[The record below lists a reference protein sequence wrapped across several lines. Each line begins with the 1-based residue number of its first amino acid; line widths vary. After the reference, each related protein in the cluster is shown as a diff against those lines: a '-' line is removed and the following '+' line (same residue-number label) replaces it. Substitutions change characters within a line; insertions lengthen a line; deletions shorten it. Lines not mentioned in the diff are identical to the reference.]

1 MIKTLFALL
10 IIGVLSIPQLSLAA
24 SNEELIDKV
33 TEIGGGNYD
42 KGLEHLISESKGG
55 NSTATFLISQLLFAA
70 QKEESA
76 INFLGLAAEQGHP
89 VAIKTVGKAYME
101 GTFSQV
107 SYSQARFWFLKGAK
121 LRNINSMMYL
131 GIMNRDGLG
140 GDIDNVKA
148 YFWFSLAGRLK
159 PDTPNV
165 KEPEDFAK
173 EIEHHLS
180 SDQMNETKLKV
191 AKWIEENPEVV
202 PEGISPLD

>member
-1 MIKTLFALL
+1 MKTFFALL
-10 IIGVLSIPQLSLAA
+10 IIGILAIPQLSLAT
-24 SNEELIDKV
+24 SNEQLIDKV
-33 TEIGGGNYD
+33 TEIGGGDYD
-42 KGLEHLISESKGG
+42 KGLEHLISESKDG

-101 GTFSQV
+101 GTFSQA

-148 YFWFSLAGRLK
+148 YFWFSLAGKLK
-159 PDTPNV
+159 TDTPGV
-165 KEPEDFAK
+165 KEPEDFAQ
-173 EIEHHLS
+173 EIEHQLS
-180 SDQMNETKLKV
+180 RKQKQETLLRV
-191 AKWIEENPEVV
+191 IQWIEDNPEVEI
-202 PEGISPLD
+202 EGITPLN